1 MLASVS
7 SVSLIVT
14 LVAAALF
21 ILCLILVALF
31 ARLFG
36 DPYMVRKFRTLSILT
51 MLVAILAFP
60 VFVVTRIIMFFV
72 G

>member
-21 ILCLILVALF
+21 ILCMGLVALS

-51 MLVAILAFP
+51 MLVATLAFL
-60 VFVVTRIIMFFV
+60 VFIVTKVIMFFV

>member
-7 SVSLIVT
+7 SIALTVT

-36 DPYMVRKFRTLSILT
+36 DPYMVRKFRTLSILA
-51 MLVAILAFP
+51 MLVAIPAFL
-60 VFVVTRIIMFFV
+60 VFIVTRIIMFFV

>member
-36 DPYMVRKFRTLSILT
+36 DPYMVRKFRTLSILA
-51 MLVAILAFP
+51 MLVAIPAFL
-60 VFVVTRIIMFFV
+60 VFIVTRIIMFFV